1 MMILKIERHK
11 YSDETNNRDRLQ
23 KTHEKSSLDSFGFLM
38 IYEERMRRMRRMR
51 LSIKIALIPDDISA
65 ITLFKAIEHRP

>member
-23 KTHEKSSLDSFGFLM
+23 KTHEKSSFDSFGFLM
-38 IYEERMRRMRRMR
+38 IYEERMRRMR